1 MKTSELLNINAF
13 NNCFQ
18 DIPIM
23 FHHNCSTLNEAFI
36 SHTGCALQSASCLN
50 YIQYLTNLLQFFIY
64 RVSHFRALEI
74 FSLNWYA
81 FVNFIDLGAKI
92 ALVCNIVEFY
102 YCMWKILSS
111 MNKLQYWKKNI
122 VFQCCV
128 LYILHTVCYKSTFIC
143 RLNYTCTVH

>member
-1 MKTSELLNINAF
+1 MHLIIVFKIFPS
-13 NNCFQ
+13 
-18 DIPIM
+18 
-23 FHHNCSTLNEAFI
+23 CSTTIAVHLMKHSLATQGVLYRALLVWIIYSTWLIFYNFFI
-36 SHTGCALQSASCLN
+36 HV
-50 YIQYLTNLLQFFIY
+50 YIY

-102 YCMWKILSS
+102 YCMCKILSS